1 MSLTVADVDT
11 PLGLAEQQGGLAHVV
26 QPPDALL
33 ALDGHSG
40 RIDLPL
46 QGGGALELL
55 PRPELHG
62 RQAER
67 QPLGGD
73 RQAGVHQE
81 PADRV
86 LAIPALL
93 VLAAVDPAGLAD
105 PLGPPPPVGELGGVV
120 EHHERA
126 ADAGG
131 PVSRRAEVAGEDL
144 AFADPVIGEEAVGR
158 LGVGPVLAG
167 EGDAP
172 AHRAPHPDEQRT
184 QPSAQPL
191 VGEPA
196 SGDLAIDPGIRV
208 AGHRHLPDPP
218 RCQRARG
225 LAVRHDPLL
234 PAPRTNDGGN
244 CKPVVTRVERYLGR
258 CPCCGGATLAPVP
271 EGMEEGSPFGV
282 SILALALYLRF
293 THAISC
299 RRLTRLFLHLFAL
312 PISEGALDGLF
323 RRAKP
328 RFDDEAAAI
337 LARLRRARV
346 VCSDETTVRV
356 DGRTHWNWVF
366 RNEQVVI
373 HVIRPSRGRAVV
385 AEVLGD
391 HRPAI
396 WVSDLYGAQR
406 GHAGLWQV
414 CLAHQLRDLR
424 HAVEAGDTVFAPRMR
439 VLLLRAVL
447 LARRRL
453 ELKASTRLEYRRRL
467 ERELDRTL
475 ALQPTNRHGQRL
487 RKRYLA
493 VRDGLFTFLEHPE
506 APPDNNGSERE
517 LRPMATYRKVTGG
530 VRSAWGPGLCAAVAS
545 VVGTA
550 ARRGIDAYHAILAV
564 LRHLRKDR

>member
-1 MSLTVADVDT
+1 MTPPPDLSRLTEAEKDALILALWGQVQALAARVAELEARLSRPPKTSGNSSLPPSKGHKANR
-11 PLGLAEQQGGLAHVV
+11 PERAERAGPRRGSLGREGGGRPLAEEPDQRVVAKAAACAHC
-26 QPPDALL
+26 PAALGEADQRL
-33 ALDGHSG
+33 HARYDK
-40 RIDLPL
+40 I
-46 QGGGALELL
+46 EL
-55 PRPELHG
+55 
-62 RQAER
+62 
-67 QPLGGD
+67 
-73 RQAGVHQE
+73 
-81 PADRV
+81 
-86 LAIPALL
+86 
-93 VLAAVDPAGLAD
+93 
-105 PLGPPPPVGELGGVV
+105 PPV
-120 EHHERA
+120 R
-126 ADAGG
+126 
-131 PVSRRAEVAGEDL
+131 
-144 AFADPVIGEEAVGR
+144 
-158 LGVGPVLAG
+158 
-167 EGDAP
+167 
-172 AHRAPHPDEQRT
+172 
-184 QPSAQPL
+184 
-191 VGEPA
+191 
-196 SGDLAIDPGIRV
+196 
-208 AGHRHLPDPP
+208 
-218 RCQRARG
+218 
-225 LAVRHDPLL
+225 
-234 PAPRTNDGGN
+234 
-244 CKPVVTRVERYLGR
+244 PVVTRVERYRGH
-258 CPCCGGATLAPVP
+258 CPCCGGTTLAPVP
-271 EGMEEGSPFGV
+271 EGLEEGSPFGP
-282 SILALALYLRF
+282 SILAQALYLRF
-293 THAISC
+293 PHAISC

-312 PISEGALDGLF
+312 GVSEGALDAMF

-373 HVIRPSRGRAVV
+373 HVIRPTRGRAVV

-406 GHAGLWQV
+406 GHADLWQV

-467 ERELDRTL
+467 ERELDRTP

-487 RKRYLA
+487 RERYLA

-517 LRPMATYRKVTGG
+517 LRPMVVYRKVTGG
-530 VRSAWGPGLCAAVAS
+530 FRSAWGPDLCAALES

-550 ARRGIDAYHAILAV
+550 ARRGVDAYHAILAV
-564 LRHLRKDR
+564 LSARTVLDAG